1 VKGRRDHRRR
11 ANPQE
16 ETSVL
21 RLRHLISPIVL
32 LTASTLIPQPALAG
46 QPTVEVLH
54 FMTSGGQAKA
64 MKSLKDDLESQ
75 GGKWIDTPV
84 GGGNSEDALAK
95 LRTRVM
101 GGDPPS
107 SVQLKGPLIQE
118 WGDLGV
124 LQPID
129 DVATAA
135 KWDAVLPKSVTETMK
150 YKRQWV
156 AVPVNIHRLDWMYAN
171 PAVLAK
177 VGIRMPATWDEFD
190 AAAAKLKAA
199 GITPLAHGGQ
209 AWQDA
214 SLFEIIV
221 ASVGGAAFHRKA
233 LVDLDPAALGGDTMK
248 RVFDRMRKLRGY
260 VDANFSGRDWNVATN
275 MIITGEAGFQLMGDW
290 VKGDMSAAG
299 KQAGRDYVCAN
310 PPGYGNDMFLFIV
323 DSFAMFKSKD
333 PDRLAGQKLLAR
345 LTMEPRF
352 QENFNLAKG
361 SIPVRTDMKLDKF
374 DSCAIAARDQMEKT
388 IRSGGFNPSSIHD
401 MAVASA
407 VRGAMTD
414 VATKHF
420 NSNISSDEAVQLLV
434 RSIRQARQ

>member
-1 VKGRRDHRRR
+1 MITFRRLVSPL
-11 ANPQE
+11 A
-16 ETSVL
+16 L
-21 RLRHLISPIVL
+21 GLISAL
-32 LTASTLIPQPALAG
+32 SATFALAG
-46 QPTVEVLH
+46 PPTVEVLH

-118 WGDLGV
+118 WGSLGV
-124 LQPID
+124 LQQID
-129 DVATAA
+129 DVATAG
-135 KWDAVLPKSVTETMK
+135 KWESALPKSLAATMK
-150 YKRQWV
+150 YKGHWV
-156 AVPVNIHRLDWMYAN
+156 AAPVNIHRLDWMYAN
-171 PAVLAK
+171 PAVLSK
-177 VGIRMPATWDEFD
+177 VGIKMPTSWEEFD
-190 AAAAKLKAA
+190 VAADKLKAA

-214 SLFEIIV
+214 SLFEIVV
-221 ASVGGAAFHRKA
+221 ASVGGSAFHRKA
-233 LVDLDPAALGGDTMK
+233 LVDLDPASLSGTTMK
-248 RVFDRMRKLRGY
+248 KVFDRMRKLRGY
-260 VDANFSGRDWNVATN
+260 VDPNFSGRDWNVATN
-275 MIITGEAGFQLMGDW
+275 MIINGEAGFQLMGDW

-299 KQAGRDYVCAN
+299 KLPGKDYVCAN
-310 PPGYGNDMFLFIV
+310 PPGFGGGSFLFIV

-333 PDRLAGQKLLAR
+333 ADRLAGQKLFAKLM
-345 LTMEPRF
+345 MEPNF
-352 QENFNLAKG
+352 QENFNLVKG

-374 DSCAIAARDQMEKT
+374 DSCALAARDQMDKT

-420 NSNISSDEAVQLLV
+420 NSNISSDEAAKMLAKAVK
-434 RSIRQARQ
+434 QARE

>member
-1 VKGRRDHRRR
+1 MPQPRRR
-11 ANPQE
+11 LLAL
-16 ETSVL
+16 VL
-21 RLRHLISPIVL
+21 CSAAL
-32 LTASTLIPQPALAG
+32 LAAPAQAG
-46 QPTVEVLH
+46 PPTVEVLH

-118 WGDLGV
+118 WGNLGV
-124 LQPID
+124 LQAID
-129 DVATAA
+129 DVAAA
-135 KWDAVLPKSVTETMK
+135 GRWEQALPRSVAETMK
-150 YKRQWV
+150 YKGQWV
-156 AVPVNIHRLDWMYAN
+156 AAPVNIHRLDWMYAN
-171 PAVLAK
+171 PAVLNK
-177 VGIRMPATWDEFD
+177 VGIKMPATWEEFD
-190 AAAAKLKAA
+190 AAAEKLKAA

-221 ASVGGAAFHRKA
+221 ASVGGPDFHRKA
-233 LVDLDPAALGGDTMK
+233 LVELDPAALTGPTMK
-248 RVFDRMRKLRGY
+248 AVFDRMRKLRGY

-275 MIITGEAGFQLMGDW
+275 MIITGQAGFQLMGDW

-299 KQAGRDYVCAN
+299 KQPGKDYVCAN
-310 PPGYGNDMFLFIV
+310 PPGYGGANFLFIV
-323 DSFAMFKSKD
+323 DSFAMFRSRN
-333 PDRLAGQKLLAR
+333 PDVLAGQKLFGKLM
-345 LTMEPRF
+345 MEPRF

-374 DSCAIAARDQMEKT
+374 DACALAARDQMDKS
-388 IRSGGFNPSSIHD
+388 IKGGGFNPSAIHD

-414 VATKHF
+414 VATRHF
-420 NSNISSDEAVQLLV
+420 NSNLSSDDAVQLLAK
-434 RSIRQARQ
+434 SIRQARE

>member
-1 VKGRRDHRRR
+1 VTDLRRFI
-11 ANPQE
+11 ALAALGAAG
-16 ETSVL
+16 VL
-21 RLRHLISPIVL
+21 
-32 LTASTLIPQPALAG
+32 PAWPVQAG
-46 QPTVEVLH
+46 QPVVEVLH

-64 MKSLKDDLESQ
+64 MKSLKEDLESQ

-118 WGDLGV
+118 WGALGV

-129 DVATAA
+129 DVAAA
-135 KWDAVLPKSVTETMK
+135 GRWEQALPASVAATMK
-150 YKRQWV
+150 YNGKWV
-156 AVPVNIHRLDWMYAN
+156 AAPVNIHRLDWMYAN
-171 PAVLAK
+171 PAVLKK
-177 VGIRMPATWDEFD
+177 VGLQMPATWEEFD
-190 AAAAKLKAA
+190 AAADKLRAA

-221 ASVGGAAFHRKA
+221 ASVGGPEFHRKA
-233 LVDLDPAALGGDTMK
+233 LVELDEAALTGPTMK

-299 KQAGRDYVCAN
+299 KLPGKDYVCAN
-310 PPGYGNDMFLFIV
+310 PPGFGAGTFLFIV
-323 DSFAMFKSKD
+323 DSFAMFRSKN
-333 PDRLAGQKLLAR
+333 PDVLAGQKLFGKLM
-345 LTMEPRF
+345 MEPRF
-352 QENFNLAKG
+352 QENFNLVKG
-361 SIPVRTDMKLDKF
+361 SLPVRTDMKLDKF
-374 DSCAIAARDQMEKT
+374 DSCALAARDQMDKS
-388 IRSGGFNPSSIHD
+388 IRDGGFNPSSIHD

-414 VATKHF
+414 VATRHF
-420 NSNISSDEAVQLLV
+420 NSSLSSDDAVQLLA

>member
-1 VKGRRDHRRR
+1 MLKIRRCI
-11 ANPQE
+11 AC
-16 ETSVL
+16 L
-21 RLRHLISPIVL
+21 
-32 LTASTLIPQPALAG
+32 ALAAG
-46 QPTVEVLH
+46 VLPAVPAFAGPPTVEVLH
-54 FMTSGGQAKA
+54 FMTSGGQAKG

-75 GGKWIDTPV
+75 GGKWVDTPV

-118 WGDLGV
+118 WGALGV

-129 DVATAA
+129 DVASAGRWEQA
-135 KWDAVLPKSVTETMK
+135 LPKLVSDTMK
-150 YKRQWV
+150 YKGQWV
-156 AVPVNIHRLDWMYAN
+156 AAPVNIHRLDWMYAN

-177 VGIRMPATWDEFD
+177 VGLRMPTTWEEFD
-190 AAAAKLKAA
+190 AAADKLKAA

-221 ASVGGAAFHRKA
+221 ASVGGPEFHRKA
-233 LVDLDPAALGGDTMK
+233 LVDLDAGALTGPTMK
-248 RVFDRMRKLRGY
+248 KVFDRMRKLRGY

-275 MIITGEAGFQLMGDW
+275 MIITGQAGFQLMGDW

-299 KQAGRDYVCAN
+299 KQPGKDYVCAN
-310 PPGYGNDMFLFIV
+310 PPGFGGGSFLFIV
-323 DSFAMFKSKD
+323 DSFAMFRSKN
-333 PDRLAGQKLLAR
+333 PDVLAGQKLFGKLM
-345 LTMEPRF
+345 MEPRF

-361 SIPVRTDMKLDKF
+361 SIPVRNDMKLDKF
-374 DSCAIAARDQMEKT
+374 DSCALAARDQMDKS
-388 IRSGGFNPSSIHD
+388 IKAGGFNPSAIHD

-420 NSNISSDEAVQLLV
+420 NSGISSDEAVQLLA
-434 RSIRQARQ
+434 RSIKQARE

>member
-1 VKGRRDHRRR
+1 MTDIRRLI
-11 ANPQE
+11 ALAALGAA
-16 ETSVL
+16 SVL
-21 RLRHLISPIVL
+21 
-32 LTASTLIPQPALAG
+32 PAWPAHAG

-101 GGDPPS
+101 GGDPPA

-118 WGDLGV
+118 WGSLGV
-124 LQPID
+124 LQAID
-129 DVATAA
+129 DVAAA
-135 KWDAVLPKSVTETMK
+135 GRWEQALPASVAATMK
-150 YKRQWV
+150 YKGQWV
-156 AVPVNIHRLDWMYAN
+156 AAPVNIHRLDWMYAN
-171 PAVLAK
+171 PAVLKK
-177 VGIRMPATWDEFD
+177 VGLTMPTTWEEFD
-190 AAAAKLKAA
+190 AAADKLKAA

-221 ASVGGAAFHRKA
+221 ASVGGPEFHRKA
-233 LVDLDPAALGGDTMK
+233 LVDLDEAALTGPTMK

-299 KQAGRDYVCAN
+299 KLPGKDYVCAN
-310 PPGYGNDMFLFIV
+310 PPGFGSGTFLFIV
-323 DSFAMFKSKD
+323 DSFAMFKSKN
-333 PDRLAGQKLLAR
+333 PDVLAGQKLFAKLM
-345 LTMEPRF
+345 MEPRF

-374 DSCAIAARDQMEKT
+374 DSCALAARDQMDKS
-388 IRSGGFNPSSIHD
+388 IRGGGFNPSSIHD

-420 NSNISSDEAVQLLV
+420 NSSISSDEAVQLLA
-434 RSIRQARQ
+434 RSIKLARQ